1 MYAFAAL
8 LWSAFTVARA
18 AVRANFHS
26 ASFTGVTGVA
36 FASSVFHAT
45 SMETTHIFAPWG
57 CAINA
62 REHFATLASTI
73 VTLTLSILGFRV
85 TVVFAGFFYT
95 SNTSKFLS
103 VERWVHV
110 HQIAHTC
117 RVDAYAVSVTVVWA
131 IFLRAITAAISWI
144 TFAFSVVHAATMEAT
159 FFVACSYST
168 IRSGPALLTLARAFH
183 AGAFGAAIIRTTL
196 GRTVITSPHLPF
208 KCSN

>member
-8 LWSAFTVARA
+8 LWPTFTVARA
-18 AVRANFHS
+18 SVRANFHS

-36 FASSVFHAT
+36 LAGSVFHAT

-62 REHFATLASTI
+62 REHFATLTSTI
-73 VTLTLSILGFRV
+73 ITLTLSILGFRV

-131 IFLRAITAAISWI
+131 VFLGAITTAISWI

-183 AGAFGAAIIRTTL
+183 AGALGAAIIRTTL
-196 GRTVITSPHLPF
+196 GRTVITSPHLAF